1 MKFIVSVKLY
11 IQEKKVQTEEKK
23 TVTTVATVPAGIIAT
38 VRNLKK
44 KGKKPLLVPTFYF
57 YHF

>member
-1 MKFIVSVKLY
+1 MSVKLY

-23 TVTTVATVPAGIIAT
+23 IVTTVATVPAGIVAT

-44 KGKKPLLVPTFYF
+44 RAKN
-57 YHF
+57 HF